1 MMCVDVLRVAG
12 VWLWLCLWGT
22 VAMGQG
28 VVQRFGMGANG
39 FPESVVVTGDTLWT
53 AQVGPV
59 GAESGSVVEQLRACL
74 RELERIV
81 QPQGGTLAAVA
92 RLHLYGESEE
102 VLAAAREALQ
112 LQWPEAE
119 HRPALTQVVSEVAGP
134 GKLTLDAV
142 LAVGVEDAA
151 KRFVSEDVGRL
162 PAGRQIYVAGQAESA
177 ESVSEA
183 TLATLQSLQR
193 TLEFL
198 GRGSADIVQLKAFV
212 QPASGG
218 EDVRRAVQQFFGPD
232 RPQPPLVIVEWK
244 SSARVPVEIEL
255 VAAGG
260 PGIAGQP
267 PVAWV
272 TPPGMTKS
280 PIYSRVCVIQGR
292 SLILTSGVTAA
303 SAVGSESAEAA
314 AAESTGVLENLQ
326 RIVKQAGG
334 DFQHLVKATYYVST
348 DAASVSLNA
357 VRPRYYDPARPPA
370 ASKAVVTSVG
380 VRGAA
385 LAMDLIAVPVPTAAP

>member
-1 MMCVDVLRVAG
+1 MW
-12 VWLWLCLWGT
+12 VWMWGT

-28 VVQRFGMGANG
+28 VVQRFGMGLSG

-59 GAESGSVVEQLRACL
+59 GSESGSVGEQLRACL

-81 QPQGGTLAAVA
+81 RPQGGTLAAVA

-102 VLAAAREALQ
+102 VLAAAREALR

-119 HRPALTQVVSEVAGP
+119 HRPALTQVVSEVAGA
-134 GKLTLDAV
+134 GTLTLDAV

-151 KRFVSEDVGRL
+151 KRFVSADVGRL
-162 PAGRQIYVAGQAESA
+162 PAGRQIYVSGQAESA

-244 SSARVPVEIEL
+244 SSVRVPVEIEL

-267 PVAWV
+267 PIAWV

-280 PIYSRVCVIQGR
+280 PVYSRVCVVQGR
-292 SLILTSGVTAA
+292 SLILTSGVTVA
-303 SAVGSESAEAA
+303 SAVGSESAETA

-357 VRPRYYDPARPPA
+357 VRPRYYDPDRPPA

-385 LAMDLIAVPVPTAAP
+385 LAMDLIAVPAASGPPNH